1 MAELE
6 GYQNVAIASENT
18 DVFVLAVCV
27 ASVSY
32 ITIYQKRGTAARS
45 QFVNILAI
53 SNAAGSGLSK
63 CLSGLHST
71 QVATPYVHLLERGS

>member
-27 ASVSY
+27 ASVSN
-32 ITIYQKRGTAARS
+32 ITIYHKRGTAARS
-45 QFVNILAI
+45 
-53 SNAAGSGLSK
+53 
-63 CLSGLHST
+63 
-71 QVATPYVHLLERGS
+71 